1 MRAAYSERMGPA
13 TVSVPASARLR
24 MAHGVL
30 ELTSR
35 AADAPILHVKG
46 VALHEDLARGRLPST
61 DCDVLARPDR
71 VEALCA
77 ALEAAGWHQVTRFE
91 HGSVF
96 THAATFH
103 HRLWGTVDV
112 HRTFP
117 GLDLDPLA
125 TFGTLWAGRT
135 TAALGGVDCPVPSL
149 DAQRLLLLVHAAR
162 DRMARSGHDVEVA
175 WTRLDDGSR
184 ARVDALA
191 ADLGATVPLALA
203 TGRPERARGGRQEH
217 LWRAMHAGADGPRVR
232 LAMLRD
238 VSSPSDAAS
247 LLGHVVRVNPD
258 HLALRLGRPA
268 TRQEL
273 RHEWWRR
280 WGRWARSAR
289 PSRRARG

>member
-1 MRAAYSERMGPA
+1 MGPA
-13 TVSVPASARLR
+13 IASVPASARLR

-30 ELTSR
+30 ELTAR
-35 AADAPILHVKG
+35 AADAPLLHIKG
-46 VALHEDLARGRLPST
+46 VALHEELARGRLAST
-61 DCDVLARPDR
+61 DCDVLVRPDR

-77 ALEAAGWHQVTRFE
+77 ALEAAGWQQVTRFE

-103 HRLWGTVDV
+103 HQLWGTVDV
-112 HRTFP
+112 HRFFP
-117 GLDLDPLA
+117 GLDVDPLA
-125 TFGTLWAGRT
+125 TFGTLWVARSS
-135 TAALGGVDCPVPSL
+135 AELGGVDCPVPSL

-162 DRMARSGHDVEVA
+162 DRMARSGHDVEVS
-175 WTRLDDGSR
+175 WTQLDPEARG
-184 ARVDALA
+184 RVDALA
-191 ADLGATVPLALA
+191 AELGATVPLALA

-217 LWRAMHAGADGPRVR
+217 LWRAMHEGADGPRVR

-238 VSSPSDAAS
+238 VSSPCVAAS

-258 HLALRLGRPA
+258 HLALRLGRPP

-280 WGRWARSAR
+280 WGRWARSAGM
-289 PSRRARG
+289 PRRARS